1 MPKYRKPDIRCGRT
15 AMIDIG
21 LVVDDKGELWADDA
35 PELGRR
41 LGRPDFG
48 SPWAVGV
55 VRDHGFIHVRSANEG
70 VRITLRL
77 GRFSLAALVGTIQ
90 AVYDLHPPC
99 IIAHLLTDSGS
110 AYERFI
116 SVAEFVTYV
125 EGLADDWTP
134 GATQSRIVI
143 ARDLRGLNQSSFD
156 AAREVFALWKERRGE
171 LSPELH
177 RTLILEAQRRWIV
190 LLRQPRGSRHLLVEH
205 FSAPIAAMRPCQALS
220 LFGHHM
226 EDMPDGDFGHWV
238 ARGYAET
245 LSASAP
251 RLESVLADIRTP
263 DEKTIRSRYDRLLL
277 PWRGRSDEF
286 VLSVP
291 LVRKRMVIAE

>member
-1 MPKYRKPDIRCGRT
+1 M
-15 AMIDIG
+15 AMMDAGI
-21 LVVDDKGELWADDA
+21 VVDDKGELWADDA
-35 PELGRR
+35 PDLGRR
-41 LGRPDFG
+41 LGRSDFG

-55 VRDHGFIHVRSANEG
+55 VRDHGFIHVRRGTDG

-90 AVYDLHPPC
+90 AVYDLHPPS

-110 AYERFI
+110 AYERFAT
-116 SVAEFVTYV
+116 VAEFVAYV

-134 GATQSRIVI
+134 SAKLSRIVI
-143 ARDLRGLNQSSFD
+143 TRDLRGLTHPSFE
-156 AAREVFALWKERRGE
+156 AAQEVFALWKERHGE

-177 RTLILEAQRRWIV
+177 RALIVEAQRRWIV
-190 LLRQPRGSRHLLVEH
+190 LLRRPVGSRHLLVEH

-238 ARGYAET
+238 ARGYAQT
-245 LSASAP
+245 LLAEAP
-251 RLESVLADIRTP
+251 RFESVLADINTP
-263 DEKTIRSRYDRLLL
+263 DDKTIRSRYDRLIL
-277 PWRGRSDEF
+277 PWRSRGDGF

-291 LVRKRMVIAE
+291 LVRKRTIISE